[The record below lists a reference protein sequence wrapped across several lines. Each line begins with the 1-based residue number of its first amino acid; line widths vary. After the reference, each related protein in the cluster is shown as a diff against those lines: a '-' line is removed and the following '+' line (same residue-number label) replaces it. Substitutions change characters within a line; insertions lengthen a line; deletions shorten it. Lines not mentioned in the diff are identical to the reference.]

1 VFSPDQFVV
10 YPAQGVGRI
19 ERLERQQIGG
29 QSVEFYIIRIF
40 TNNVTVLL
48 PVSKIKTVGLRSLCT
63 PTEANSV
70 LASLRSRNGLTGYA
84 GQNWNRRY
92 REYSERL
99 KSPSLLD
106 VGYVLK
112 ELLFISGEKELS
124 FGERRLLEQAMGLI
138 TSELSHVLCRE
149 EQDIKAEIESY
160 YADVLMK
167 ETSSTEE
174 QDT

>member
-19 ERLERQQIGG
+19 ERLEHQQIGG
-29 QSVEFYIIRIF
+29 QEVEFYIIRIF
-40 TNNVTVLL
+40 TNNVTVML
-48 PVSKIKTVGLRSLCT
+48 PVKNTKTIGLRSLCT
-63 PTEANSV
+63 PAEARNV
-70 LASLRSRNGLTGYA
+70 LASLRDRDGLTGYA

-106 VGYVLK
+106 VGHVLK
-112 ELLFISGEKELS
+112 ELLLISGEKELS

-138 TSELSHVLCRE
+138 TSELSHVLRRDA
-149 EQDIKAEIESY
+149 QDIKAEIESY
-160 YADVLMK
+160 YADVLIK
-167 ETSSTEE
+167 EPCPDEE
-174 QDT
+174 QNT

>member
-40 TNNVTVLL
+40 TNNVTVML
-48 PVSKIKTVGLRSLCT
+48 PVSNIKTVGLRGLCT
-63 PTEANSV
+63 PAEADTV
-70 LASLRSRNGLTGYA
+70 LASLRSRSGLSGYA

-124 FGERRLLEQAMGLI
+124 FGERRLLDQAMGLI
-138 TSELSHVLCRE
+138 TSELAHVLRRE

-167 ETSSTEE
+167 EPRSSE
-174 QDT
+174 

>member
-1 VFSPDQFVV
+1 VFSPEQFVV

-19 ERLERQQIGG
+19 ERVEHQQIGG

-40 TNNVTVLL
+40 TNNVTVML
-48 PVSKIKTVGLRSLCT
+48 PVRNIETVGLRGLCT
-63 PTEANSV
+63 PTEAHSV

-124 FGERRLLEQAMGLI
+124 FGERRLLDQAMGLI
-138 TSELSHVLCRE
+138 TSELSHVLRRDA
-149 EQDIKAEIESY
+149 QDLKAEIEGY
-160 YADVLMK
+160 YADVLIK
-167 ETSSTEE
+167 ELHPGKD